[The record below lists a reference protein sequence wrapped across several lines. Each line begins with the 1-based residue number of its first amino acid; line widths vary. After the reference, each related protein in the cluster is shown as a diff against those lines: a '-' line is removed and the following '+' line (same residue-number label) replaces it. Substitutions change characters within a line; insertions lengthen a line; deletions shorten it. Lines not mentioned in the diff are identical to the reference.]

1 MSDIIGIDDI
11 PVLDVPTTNKV
22 NVAKAERRPV
32 EKFDF
37 KDMITTGNVEKVRK
51 RNTAAVSAPEDQ
63 PDVGPDPEAKK
74 KGGRP
79 KKAD

>member
-1 MSDIIGIDDI
+1 MTEITDIEDI

-22 NVAKAERRPV
+22 DVPKPERRPIAP
-32 EKFDF
+32 FDF
-37 KDMITTGNVEKVRK
+37 KDMITTGNIEEVRK
-51 RNTAAVSAPEDQ
+51 RNAAEAGAPEAQD
-63 PDVGPDPEAKK
+63 DPEPKK